1 MFVGIYLRNTV
12 RLLGLL
18 AVVVGV
24 GLVGDQWWGV
34 LHPATATSV
43 VLYAL
48 ESVPRWLSHASP
60 VVQGLVGWPWVILA
74 EVPLPL
80 LLLMGGALAMHV

>member
-18 AVVVGV
+18 AVAVGV
-24 GLVGDQWWGV
+24 GLVSDQWLGV
-34 LHPATATSV
+34 LHPATATAMD
-43 VLYAL
+43 LYAL
-48 ESVPRWLSHASP
+48 DSVPRWLSYASP

-80 LLLMGGALAMHV
+80 LLLVGGGLAMRV

>member
-18 AVVVGV
+18 TVVVGV
-24 GLVGDQWWGV
+24 GLVGYQWWGV
-34 LHPATATSV
+34 FSPATAPV
-43 VLYAL
+43 VDLRAIDR
-48 ESVPRWLSHASP
+48 VPRWLARASP
-60 VVQGLVGWPWVILA
+60 VVQGLVGWPWVIWA

-80 LLLMGGALAMHV
+80 LLLVGGALAMRV